1 MTAVVAT
8 VKCSYVAS
16 AKFSK
21 NDAPI
26 GGRATNFIWK
36 MKPPEKKPLV
46 RKERPEEI
54 RAIVRRGSQKRSNP
68 ILALSE
74 FQRPTEDV

>member
-1 MTAVVAT
+1 M
-8 VKCSYVAS
+8 
-16 AKFSK
+16 F
-21 NDAPI
+21 
-26 GGRATNFIWK
+26 FL
-36 MKPPEKKPLV
+36 PPEKKPLV

-54 RAIVRRGSQKRSNP
+54 RAIVRRGSQKRQNP

>member
-1 MTAVVAT
+1 MQAT
-8 VKCSYVAS
+8 
-16 AKFSK
+16 KFV
-21 NDAPI
+21 
-26 GGRATNFIWK
+26 WK

-46 RKERPEEI
+46 RREKPEEI
-54 RAIVRRGSQKRSNP
+54 RAIVRRGSQKRQNP